1 MHDFIYENQTRIY
14 FGKNAM
20 DYLGE
25 ELDKYGENVLLVYGK
40 NAIKATGIYDSV
52 MKILKER
59 GKNVTELAGINPNPR
74 YTQVLAGAEAVR
86 KNDIDLILAVGG
98 GSVIDCSKAISVAA
112 YAEGDPW
119 ERFWE
124 KEEDVTEKIVPVAS
138 VLTMTGTA
146 SEMNSGSVITNEE
159 KKLKMGRVFPSFV
172 NPQFSVLN
180 PEFTYTVP
188 KRQMLSG
195 IFDIM
200 SHLMEQYFNGTDDN
214 ICDYLIEGLMKG
226 VIASAK
232 AAVKNPLDYNARANI
247 MWGSTMAL
255 NKIIATSKE
264 QDWEVHAIEHQL
276 GAYTDCPHGEGL
288 AVISLAYYR
297 YIYRYCPERFVRF
310 AKNVWGVDVDGMTV
324 EEACEAGIASMESFV
339 KEMGMPV
346 RLRDLGATEEMLEDI
361 AASTEN
367 GGGYKYM
374 EKEDILAVLKNCY

>member
-1 MHDFIYENQTRIY
+1 
-14 FGKNAM
+14 
-20 DYLGE
+20 
-25 ELDKYGENVLLVYGK
+25 
-40 NAIKATGIYDSV
+40 IKATGIYDAV
-52 MKILKER
+52 MKILNER

-124 KEEDVTEKIVPVAS
+124 REEDVTEKIVPVAS

-172 NPQFSVLN
+172 NPKFSVLN

-232 AAVKNPLDYNARANI
+232 AAVINPLDYNARANI